1 MSGEKTGLILAGG
14 PLNLAFAEPFIR
26 KQSYSWIV
34 TADAGLSVCM
44 ELSLKPDLAVG
55 DFDTLGRERMEEI
68 RKSTGWEF
76 EVHSPQ
82 KDETD
87 MELAVGA
94 VLRAGCRKVHVLGA
108 TGGRLDHE
116 LSNVLLMLWARR
128 QGLSMELYDE
138 RNRLFLLEA
147 PEDSGT
153 RFLKKEAY
161 GSYVSFLPLTEQVKG
176 ITLTGFRYPLTKK
189 DLSIFENPGLC
200 VSNELEEQEARL
212 FFEEGALICVESKD

>member
-55 DFDTLGRERMEEI
+55 DFDTLGRQRMEEI

-116 LSNVLLMLWARR
+116 LSNVLLMLWA
-128 QGLSMELYDE
+128 
-138 RNRLFLLEA
+138 
-147 PEDSGT
+147 
-153 RFLKKEAY
+153 
-161 GSYVSFLPLTEQVKG
+161 
-176 ITLTGFRYPLTKK
+176 
-189 DLSIFENPGLC
+189 
-200 VSNELEEQEARL
+200 
-212 FFEEGALICVESKD
+212 